1 MDNHFK
7 ALKQILEE
15 KNEITFLSGAGL
27 STSAG
32 LPDFRSDED
41 GFWKNNSPVHF
52 RDFLSSKEYRI
63 KSWQNNIAI
72 QNKLIN
78 IEPTK
83 MHNLVNKVIHRGAN
97 NFHITQNIDGL
108 HRDAAK
114 EKNIIELHGNI
125 FKAKCLNCLEE
136 YDTLNYFDNLELDRD
151 CICSYCLEGFVKV
164 STISFGQALVSETL
178 KKAEKASIDCKFFI
192 VLGSSLKVSPA
203 NNFVRIAKN
212 NGAKI
217 IILNKDP
224 TPMDDYADIVIND
237 CLENIYE
244 QIQ

>member
-1 MDNHFK
+1 MDTYFK
-7 ALKQILEE
+7 ALKQILEG
-15 KNEITFLSGAGL
+15 KDEITFLSGAGL

-32 LPDFRSDED
+32 LPDFRSDEN
-41 GFWKNNSPVHF
+41 GFWKSNSPVHF
-52 RDFLSSKEYRI
+52 KDFLSSKEYRM

-72 QNKLIN
+72 HKKLEN
-78 IEPTK
+78 IKPTK
-83 MHNLVNKVIHRGAN
+83 MHNLVNKVIHGGTS

-108 HRDAAK
+108 HR
-114 EKNIIELHGNI
+114 EKINKNNIIELHGSI
-125 FKAKCLNCLEE
+125 FKAKCLQCHAE
-136 YDTLNYFDNLELDRD
+136 YDTLKYFDYFKAKTD
-151 CICSYCLEGFVKV
+151 CICTNCLEGFVKV
-164 STISFGQALVSETL
+164 STISFGQALPSETL
-178 KKAEKASIDCKFFI
+178 EKAENASTKAKFFI

-244 QIQ
+244 QIK

>member
-1 MDNHFK
+1 MDTYFK

-15 KNEITFLSGAGL
+15 KDEITFLSGAGL

-32 LPDFRSDED
+32 LPDFRSDEN
-41 GFWKNNSPVHF
+41 GFWKSNSPVHF
-52 RDFLSSKEYRI
+52 RDFLSSEEYRK

-72 QNKLIN
+72 HEKLEDIK
-78 IEPTK
+78 PTK
-83 MHNLVNKVIHRGAN
+83 MHNLVQKVIQRN
-97 NFHITQNIDGL
+97 ETNFHITQNIDGL
-108 HRDAAK
+108 HRDKAQ

-125 FKAKCLNCLEE
+125 FKANCLKCQAE
-136 YDTLNYFDNLELDRD
+136 YETLEYFDNLELNAD
-151 CICSYCLEGFVKV
+151 CICSECLEGFVKV
-164 STISFGQALVSETL
+164 STISFGQALVTETL
-178 KKAEKASIDCKFFI
+178 QMAEKASINCQFFI

-244 QIQ
+244 QIK